1 MIKTYTQVP
10 EYYYKESRDFQL
22 LGRIFEGVFNYSK
35 TAIDTLSNNPLSRN
49 SDIALMDL
57 VTKTV
62 GFESRHNYDIP
73 NLVALANSF
82 KSILRIKGTKK
93 SIEDCVRLLLNAQ
106 NIYEE
111 FEVNINTLDVPG
123 ESSEAPKI
131 HNRLVTIYIPEEV
144 KDVSLLEDMLE
155 YVLPVGFD
163 YIIVISSIGAGG
175 IGAEAAS
182 VDSISY
188 NKDSEG
194 NQINYEDKTLGI
206 ITPGLVPLNN
216 DELQNIE
223 GVGATD
229 NAVIIKPSFGE

>member
-111 FEVNINTLDVPG
+111 FEVNINTLAVPG
-123 ESSEAPKI
+123 ESPEAPKI

-163 YIIVISSIGAGG
+163 YIIVISSIGAEG
-175 IGAEAAS
+175 IGVEAAS

-188 NKDSEG
+188 NKDGEG
-194 NQINYEDKTLGI
+194 KQIYYEDKTLGI
-206 ITPGLVPLNN
+206 ITPGLVTLDN
-216 DELQNIE
+216 DELKNIE

>member
-111 FEVNINTLDVPG
+111 FEVNINTLAVPG
-123 ESSEAPKI
+123 ESPEAPKI

-163 YIIVISSIGAGG
+163 YSIVISSIGAGG

-194 NQINYEDKTLGI
+194 NQIDYEDKTLGI
-206 ITPGLVPLNN
+206 ITPGWVELDK
-216 DELQNIE
+216 DELKNIE
-223 GVGATD
+223 EVGATD